1 MPGMRVLPRV
11 ESNASPANLAPGREV
26 LYLGNLAGGP
36 HHGARGVVRRIYG
49 RKAVVDMGPLGD
61 LAHTV
66 LLPGRPVEG
75 RLDGT

>member
-49 RKAVVDMGPLGD
+49 RKAVVDMGRSGTWHIPYFF
-61 LAHTV
+61 LAV
-66 LLPGRPVEG
+66 PSKAA
-75 RLDGT
+75 